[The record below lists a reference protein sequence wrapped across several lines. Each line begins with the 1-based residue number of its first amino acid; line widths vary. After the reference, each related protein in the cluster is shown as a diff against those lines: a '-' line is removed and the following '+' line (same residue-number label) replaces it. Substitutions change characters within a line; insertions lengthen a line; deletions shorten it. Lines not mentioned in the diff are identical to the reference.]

1 LSFVSIAGRDASGP
15 ARVNLTARQ
24 TPGDQMLPVSRF
36 QLSLVLG
43 AACLLAGPLSAAG
56 QTPSPIPAAA
66 AARDGRHDFDFN
78 IGAWRT
84 HIHRRVRPLAG
95 AAEMIDLSGTVTNR
109 KIWGGRASMEE
120 IEADGPN
127 GHWEGMSLFLYNPA
141 AHQWSQTFFN
151 GKAVDPASSGLV
163 GEFHDGRG
171 ELFSTD
177 TLNGRAILVRGVWS
191 NITPDAHRY
200 QESYSGDGGRS
211 WEVEFTADVT
221 RAQP

>member
-1 LSFVSIAGRDASGP
+1 
-15 ARVNLTARQ
+15 
-24 TPGDQMLPVSRF
+24 MLPVLRF

-43 AACLLAGPLSAAG
+43 TACLFAAPLFASG
-56 QTPSPIPAAA
+56 QTPPPAPAPAAPS
-66 AARDGRHDFDFN
+66 DGQHDFDFN
-78 IGAWRT
+78 IGAWKT
-84 HIHRRVRPLAG
+84 HIHRRVHA
-95 AAEMIDLSGTVTNR
+95 LSGSDETVELNGTVMNR

-127 GHWEGMSLFLYNPA
+127 GHWEGMSLFLYNPVA
-141 AHQWSQTFFN
+141 RQWSQTFFN
-151 GKAVDPASSGLV
+151 GKAPDTTASGLI

-200 QESYSGDGGRS
+200 EESYSGDGGRN
-211 WEVEFTADVT
+211 WEIEFTADVT